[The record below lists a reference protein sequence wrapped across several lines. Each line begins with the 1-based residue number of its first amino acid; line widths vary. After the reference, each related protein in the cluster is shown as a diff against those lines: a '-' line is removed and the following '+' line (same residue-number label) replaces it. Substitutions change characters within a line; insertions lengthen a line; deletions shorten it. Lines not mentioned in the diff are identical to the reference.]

1 MAVRPP
7 QQDSSEP
14 DVVEFGIAALAERL
28 ERAEV
33 QFPTTSDRLLERL
46 GNQKIPYDASGNHVA
61 LAEVLQA
68 VPQDEFDSKA
78 ELLDR
83 LHPVFEEYRTSSG
96 GGLVRRLRALLPF

>member
-46 GNQKIPYDASGNHVA
+46 GNQKIPYDASGNDVA
-61 LAEVLQA
+61 IAEVLRA
-68 VPQDEFDSKA
+68 IPQDQFDSKA
-78 ELLDR
+78 ELLDL

-96 GGLVRRLRALLPF
+96 GSFVRRLRELLPF

>member
-14 DVVEFGIAALAERL
+14 DVVEFGIAALAARL
-28 ERAEV
+28 DRAEV

-46 GNQKIPYDASGNHVA
+46 GNQEIPYDASGNAVA
-61 LAEVLQA
+61 LDEVLEA
-68 VPQDEFDSKA
+68 VPQEQFDSKA

-83 LHPVFEEYRTSSG
+83 LHPIFEEYRTSSG
-96 GGLVRRLRALLPF
+96 GGIVRRLRALLPF